1 MTLFTGIMVYVIV
14 WWMVLF
20 TVLPFGNRAPDTVE
34 PGHVESAPERP
45 RMWIKAAVTTVIA
58 TAIWCGIYWV
68 MENDL
73 ISFRD
78 GN

>member
-1 MTLFTGIMVYVIV
+1 MVYVIV

-20 TVLPFGNRAPDTVE
+20 TVLPFGNRAPDTAE

-45 RMWIKAAVTTVIA
+45 RMWIKAGVTTLIA
-58 TAIWCGIYWV
+58 TAVWGGIYWI

-78 GN
+78 GI

>member
-1 MTLFTGIMVYVIV
+1 MTMFTGFMVYIIV

-34 PGHVESAPERP
+34 PGHAESAPERP
-45 RMWIKAAVTTVIA
+45 RMWIKAGVTTIIA
-58 TAIWCGIYWV
+58 TAIWGGIYWV
-68 MENDL
+68 MGTDL

-78 GN
+78 